1 MCFTETGYKLLK
13 SLFSRSFG
21 FLGRGQRQKKVENG
35 FQKVC
40 RLWQDGVPGGG
51 DQVPRQDLAQGLFQV
66 YSLWHDPKHEE
77 LQRI

>member
-13 SLFSRSFG
+13 SLFSRTLG

-51 DQVPRQDLAQGLFQV
+51 DQVPGQDLAQGLFQV